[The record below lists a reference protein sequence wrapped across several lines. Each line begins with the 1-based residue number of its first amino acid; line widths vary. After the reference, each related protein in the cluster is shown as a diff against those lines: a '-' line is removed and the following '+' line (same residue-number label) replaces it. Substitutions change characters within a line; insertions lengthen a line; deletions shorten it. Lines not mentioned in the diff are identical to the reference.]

1 MTLEL
6 SPNEI
11 KAIGKMWEPSL
22 FTQDEIEELVSK
34 VSPEVRLRGLK
45 PEDRLIGLKPEER
58 LAGINPSDVINYL
71 PLEDRLRGLPT
82 EEIEAYLKQRK

>member
-1 MTLEL
+1 LWFWRFKEPIEL

-22 FTQDEIEELVSK
+22 FTQDEIEELVLK

-45 PEDRLIGLKPEER
+45 P
-58 LAGINPSDVINYL
+58 SDVMNCFKSEQL
-71 PLEDRLRGLPT
+71 
-82 EEIEAYLKQRK
+82 EEIEAYLKQRKQQS